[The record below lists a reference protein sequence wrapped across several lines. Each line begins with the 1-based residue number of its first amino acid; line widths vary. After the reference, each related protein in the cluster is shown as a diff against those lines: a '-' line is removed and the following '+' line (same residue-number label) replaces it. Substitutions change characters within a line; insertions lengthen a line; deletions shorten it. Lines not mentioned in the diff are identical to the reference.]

1 LSDLTTLH
9 LTPRDVWER
18 QLKQSEYVP
27 EAYDKDGFI
36 HCTDGDENL
45 LSVANLFYKADSR
58 EFVVLTI
65 AVDRLIAEV
74 KCEDPGRIYP
84 HIYGPLNTDAVI
96 DLRSVGRGQ
105 DGKFERIE
113 PNA

>member
-1 LSDLTTLH
+1 MN
-9 LTPRDVWER
+9 
-18 QLKQSEYVP
+18 QSEYVP

-45 LSVANLFYKADSR
+45 LNVANLFYKADSR

-65 AVDRLIAEV
+65 AVDRLTADV
-74 KCEDPGRIYP
+74 KYEDPGGIYP
-84 HIYGPLNTDAVI
+84 HVCGPLNTDAVI
-96 DLRSVGRGQ
+96 GLRSVERGQ
-105 DGKFERIE
+105 DGIFERIG